1 MTKDKKILVIPRRLV
16 FVKFLEVP
24 ALPHPEIKKMVQAE
38 AVKYISYPKEEMNIG
53 YRDLGSY
60 KDGFSSLML
69 VVGNKHIIQEAMRKK
84 EALGFHID
92 AIRLH
97 TELLYL
103 FLLKKELVSKDRLM
117 LVIHIGKKDS
127 EIMIIDNLRPI
138 FSKGFKNSESFLEEM
153 ERSVL
158 AYEKDRY
165 GPDIDDIL
173 VIYSSEINIEEARP
187 HLERN
192 FTIPVSFYE
201 YSEDLN
207 AIDLPVKIDLYSRE
221 IRRSKPDSRK
231 KQVNM
236 VTCFLIVFILILIF
250 MYISFKAHEKKGP
263 LDMSLSILDRI
274 HG

>member
-1 MTKDKKILVIPRRLV
+1 
-16 FVKFLEVP
+16 VKFLEVP
-24 ALPHPEIKKMVQAE
+24 ALGHPEIEEMVQAE
-38 AVKYISYPKEEMNIG
+38 AVKYVSYPKEEEIVRYM
-53 YRDLGSY
+53 DLGPY
-60 KDGFSSLML
+60 KDGLSSLML
-69 VVGNKHIIQEAMRKK
+69 VIGNKHIIQEAMKKK
-84 EALGFHID
+84 EVLGIHID

-103 FLLKKELVSKDRLM
+103 FLLKKELVSKDRLT

-127 EIMIIDNLRPI
+127 EIMMVDKLRPI

-165 GPDIDDIL
+165 GPDTDDIL
-173 VIYSSEINIEEARP
+173 VIYSSEIDMEEARP

-231 KQVNM
+231 IQVNL
-236 VTCFLIVFILILIF
+236 VTCLLIVFILILSL
-250 MYISFKAHEKKGP
+250 MYLSFKTREKKILSAMP
-263 LDMSLSILDRI
+263 LSRSGQIQSKTV
-274 HG
+274 